1 MIKNLCYLVVLS
13 ALLMS
18 CKTQSN
24 VVSESSPSKSNKEV
38 NKRELVEKEDYPA
51 KDPKVE
57 TSTTNSHSNEL
68 PLLIVESARENI
80 GVRYKTSGTTKE
92 GMDCSGLVWSTFRKF
107 NLNIPRTSELMSKEG
122 EYIVS
127 RDAKPGD
134 LIFFR
139 TGNTSRI
146 NHVGIVV
153 ETTRDYEIKFV
164 HSSSSRG
171 VIESSTSQSYWKR
184 TFAEVRR
191 IKY

>member
-57 TSTTNSHSNEL
+57 TSTTNSHANEL